1 MGEHSLHR
9 KNRAEGK
16 RNRGLGKTWPCHR
29 GWIAGPPLTGLPKIP
44 GCCEPQILRPSWPWQ
59 MGSLPFTSGLPACTA
74 ILVGGTKR
82 PTRPPPP
89 MLAIAGH
96 HPLISFP
103 HQLGSG
109 SMDVCA
115 DWRSQN
121 CASAFLPSL
130 QPQPPRPHSHIR
142 PALRAHNFKALL
154 TFLGQNFIA
163 FGQRPL

>member
-29 GWIAGPPLTGLPKIP
+29 GWIAGPPLTGLPKIS

-115 DWRSQN
+115 DLEEPELCLRFSSFSA
-121 CASAFLPSL
+121 ASATLSSL
-130 QPQPPRPHSHIR
+130 THQASTPGS
-142 PALRAHNFKALL
+142 
-154 TFLGQNFIA
+154 
-163 FGQRPL
+163 